1 MKKIY
6 KIILVSL
13 GVLIF
18 LLIAGTNLVLK
29 GLVTSSLEK
38 TLNKRVS
45 MGSLWLNPFTGTL
58 SSHNLTIW
66 DGEKEPLLSLK
77 SIKINT
83 DPLKLF
89 GRKLSIREVRLI
101 EPTLNFIYL
110 GDNSEVNKEASPQI
124 GEVDPD
130 APSQWFIREVEI
142 KKITVERLTFI
153 SPKGILKSMDTI
165 TLKVPDFTYQNN
177 ELDLSAS
184 LNILGSGLVDIKTKV
199 NTKTGA
205 VDTSLASQG
214 FHFNNTFFSS
224 EEDALQVSGNLRGS
238 IFIQGNYLKKK
249 FQIRGNVTGLKVLA
263 ENKKGNQL
271 LNSERISIDLESL
284 TFPEISLN
292 LKKLEIED
300 TQSNLSI
307 FQKEKEVPASGKK
320 QQVKP
325 LPAEE
330 NGFPLKDLII
340 GEITVKRSSL
350 TYGDLVFTD
359 IDLSLKNLRNVP
371 GNKAS
376 AVASF
381 TLNDSI
387 DFSSQSLVEILDYS
401 MEFNPLKSLILKG
414 SFILDTPSLELPDS
428 VKKRLPYEAEI
439 KRVNLK
445 GDYSFSYPNI
455 ILKSDIFTEEL
466 KLMGKEDQLH
476 NILLKSLYG
485 NCSLTYN
492 LDDSSYSLSGPLDLK
507 GFNIKNKKNQNF
519 FTGDLSVE
527 LGGLNKEMITLDS
540 VTVSNF
546 LLDLN
551 TKIGPEKSKNSYPE
565 EIVSGDS
572 RLPSKEEGIE
582 VIIDNLKL
590 RKGQVLTKDLSFEN
604 IYLDGNNISNKK
616 INSNF
621 VLDTLINGSASLK
634 GDINVKVN
642 DMDSFSDLR
651 TKGNISI
658 SNLDLK
664 MLTSYIKD
672 FPYEMK
678 GIVNYS
684 SFLDYSKDNI
694 SSKGTFSGFDLYIKK
709 TKSMEI
715 SVGNIRSKLDFNL
728 KKEGITLSD
737 SSFSISSL
745 KGDIKGEIKL
755 QLAKGDIVVKE
766 YSPKIINFSS
776 ISLTSPLIDLRES
789 PKGAVGTTD
798 SKEHKKEKSLPIISA
813 SKIKVKNGKVI
824 YRGLKKTSVYENIGF
839 SAANFTTQKNKRSS
853 IDADLSLAGIKKV
866 ELKGNLTLKEDWDFS
881 PQTITFSGTFNVT
894 KLNIPTF
901 NNILEKSLPNE
912 FDGGLLSSRGRVDLR
927 VGQLNSE
934 HDITISKVDLGKT
947 TGYSREIPLGS
958 IIKVLSDKY
967 GNIRITLPVTGD
979 LTNPKLNVTSVITS
993 SLMSGLVKA
1002 ARSPQTIISKILTLG
1017 NDEIKTINFQYL
1029 SGNLNKSET
1038 DKLNEILNIL
1048 TENSKSK
1055 VTFTL
1060 YTNEN
1065 AERSLL
1071 TTKSIT
1077 GILTGER
1084 IDSVRALKN
1093 LMEERRKYILDFF
1106 SDKIS
1111 SERIEVEVSQDSK
1124 YRPQAEV
1131 KFKE

>member
-29 GLVTSSLEK
+29 GIVTSSLED

-58 SSHNLTIW
+58 SSRNLTIW
-66 DGEKEPLLSLK
+66 NGEEEPLLSLK
-77 SIKINT
+77 FIKINT

-101 EPTLNFIYL
+101 EPTINLIYL
-110 GDNSEVNKEASPQI
+110 GNNSEVNKEAFPQT
-124 GEVDPD
+124 GEADLD
-130 APSQWFIREVEI
+130 ASSQGFIREVEI
-142 KKITVERLTFI
+142 KNIAVERLTFI
-153 SPKGILKSMDTI
+153 RPRGILKSMNTI
-165 TLKVPDFTYQNN
+165 TLKVPDFTYENN

-199 NTKTGA
+199 NTETGA
-205 VDTSLASQG
+205 LDTSLASQG
-214 FHFNNTFFSS
+214 FQFNNTFSFG
-224 EEDALQVSGNLRGS
+224 EEDLKLSGNLRGS
-238 IFIQGNYLKKK
+238 IFIQGNYLKKE
-249 FQIRGNVTGLKVLA
+249 FQIRGNVAGSKVLA
-263 ENKKGNQL
+263 EDKKGNQL
-271 LNSERISIDLESL
+271 LNSESISIELENL

-307 FQKEKEVPASGKK
+307 LSEEKEIPTPGKK
-320 QQVKP
+320 QQVKS
-325 LPAEE
+325 LPAEKQ
-330 NGFPLKDLII
+330 GSPLKDIII

-359 IDLSLKNLRNVP
+359 IDLSLKDLRNVP

-376 AVASF
+376 AAASF

-387 DFSSQSLVEILDYS
+387 DFSSQSLAEVLDYS
-401 MEFNPLKSLILKG
+401 MEFDPFKSLILEG
-414 SFILDTPSLELPDS
+414 SFTLDTPSLELPDT
-428 VKKRLPYEAEI
+428 VKKKLSYEAEI
-439 KRVNLK
+439 KKVNLK
-445 GDYSFSYPNI
+445 GDYSFSYPNV

-466 KLMGKEDQLH
+466 KLMGKEEQLH

-485 NCSLTYN
+485 NCSLAYN
-492 LDDSSYSLSGPLDLK
+492 LDDSSYSLSGPLNFK
-507 GFNIKNKKNQNF
+507 GFNIKNKKGQNF

-527 LGGLNKEMITLDS
+527 LRGLNKEMITLDS
-540 VTVSNF
+540 VTVSTF

-551 TKIGPEKSKNSYPE
+551 TKIGPEKSKNSHPE
-565 EIVSGDS
+565 EIVSGEN
-572 RLPSKEEGIE
+572 RPPSKEEGIE

-604 IYLDGNNISNKK
+604 IYVDGENISNKK

-634 GDINVKVN
+634 GDLNVKVN

-664 MLTSYIKD
+664 MLTSHIKD
-672 FPYEMK
+672 SPYEMR

-684 SFLDYSKDNI
+684 SFLDYSKDGI
-694 SSKGTFSGFDLYIKK
+694 SSRGGFSGFDLYIKK
-709 TKSMEI
+709 INSMEI
-715 SVGNIRSKLDFNL
+715 SMESLRSKLDFNL

-737 SSFSISSL
+737 SSFSLSNL
-745 KGDIKGEIKL
+745 KGDIKGETKV
-755 QLAKGDIVVKE
+755 QLVKGDIVVKE
-766 YSPKIINFSS
+766 YSPKIIKFSS
-776 ISLTSPLIDLRES
+776 VSLTSPLIDLRES
-789 PKGAVGTTD
+789 PEGADGLRG
-798 SKEHKKEKSLPIISA
+798 SSEQKKKKSLPVISA
-813 SKIKVKNGKVI
+813 SKIKVENGKVI
-824 YRGLKKTSVYENIGF
+824 YKGLKKTSVYGNIGF

-853 IDADLSLAGIKKV
+853 IDADLSLAGIEKV

-881 PQTITFSGTFNVT
+881 PQTITFSGTLNMT

-927 VGQLNSE
+927 AGQLNSE

-979 LTNPKLNVTSVITS
+979 LTNPKLDVTSIITS

-1002 ARSPQTIISKILTLG
+1002 AKSPQTIISKILTLG
-1017 NDEIKTINFQYL
+1017 NDEIKTIYFQYL
-1029 SGNLNKSET
+1029 SGKLNKSET

-1048 TENSKSK
+1048 TENSKFK

-1060 YTNEN
+1060 YSNEN
-1065 AERSLL
+1065 IERSLL

-1077 GILTGER
+1077 GILTGEK
-1084 IDSVRALKN
+1084 IDSVRALEN

-1111 SERIEVEVSQDSK
+1111 SERVEVEVSQDSK
-1124 YRPQAEV
+1124 SLPQAEV
-1131 KFKE
+1131 EFKE